1 MFSIFYLVLIRGV
14 KMDEGLILDLM
25 QKAMFNI
32 ITLALPLLLTG
43 LLVGLAV
50 SIFQATTQIQEA
62 TLAFVPKILAV
73 FLSIVVLGPWLLR
86 KISEFALYV
95 FSNVN
100 NFVK

>member
-1 MFSIFYLVLIRGV
+1 MNE
-14 KMDEGLILDLM
+14 KMILDLF
-25 QKAMFNI
+25 QQAMLNVILLSSPMLI
-32 ITLALPLLLTG
+32 IG

-73 FLSIVVLGPWLLR
+73 FLSLIIFSPWLL
-86 KISEFALYV
+86 KKAIEFANYV
-95 FSNVN
+95 LSNVN

>member
-1 MFSIFYLVLIRGV
+1 
-14 KMDEGLILDLM
+14 MDEGLVLDLL
-25 QKAMFNI
+25 QKALFNVI
-32 ITLALPLLLTG
+32 MIASPLLLAG

-73 FLSIVVLGPWLLR
+73 FLSLIILAPWLLR
-86 KISEFALYV
+86 KTIEFTLYI
-95 FSNVN
+95 FSNIN